1 MEIYEKRNEFTL
13 RFFRK
18 KKERNLPSGLL
29 NILVKQFNIL
39 QTIFFVK
46 YFLMEKKESSLDI
59 ITENMQLFFLNSEK
73 KFLEIILVKTLGQN
87 CSILYLFKFQDILS
101 KLLNLKKIKKDGIS
115 MNNELK
121 KDNLEHI
128 KLKKNFFNDR
138 IRFQK
143 NFTNR
148 QKNNFLFE
156 DLSRINTLISNKIVN
171 LTSLL
176 NFQSNKQLAILEE
189 INDDSRENF
198 RKVDQSGKR
207 LSLLEKKKKKNF
219 LTYVLIISIFSN
231 LIIIFGF

>member
-128 KLKKNFFNDR
+128 KLKKIFFNDR
-138 IRFQK
+138 VRFQK